1 MKFWNELEGSTFFN
15 KVFSKSIPIE
25 SIELFSITIDNDRPS
40 ITIEFDIPELPDK
53 PPDKWKK
60 SGFNTCRIGIHC
72 GNIFNLE
79 IKNIPTQEKLSI
91 TIENSQG
98 TYFTTIS
105 NSNSLISFT
114 TRYISLCGPSVYMN
128 SRDTN

>member
-1 MKFWNELEGSTFFN
+1 M
-15 KVFSKSIPIE
+15 
-25 SIELFSITIDNDRPS
+25 
-40 ITIEFDIPELPDK
+40 
-53 PPDKWKK
+53 KK

-79 IKNIPTQEKLSI
+79 IKNIPTHEILSI
-91 TIENSQG
+91 AIKNSGG

-105 NSNSLISFT
+105 NSNSSISFT

-128 SRDTN
+128 SLDTN

>member
-1 MKFWNELEGSTFFN
+1 MKHWNDMQNSTFFN
-15 KVFSKSIPIE
+15 KVFSTPVAIGIVELYSI
-25 SIELFSITIDNDRPS
+25 SIDNDRTNIS
-40 ITIEFDIPELPDK
+40 LEFDIPELPDNV
-53 PPDKWKK
+53 PEKWRK

-91 TIENSQG
+91 TIENSEG

-105 NSNSLISFT
+105 NGSSLISFA